1 MFANPPA
8 TFSSS
13 PGGFVIPL
21 TSADRAALAAT
32 GTYSFLIGVD
42 HPVFSNL
49 AQVLADQVSL
59 TFVAADGSAILPLR
73 LNLEHSGYHKF
84 RDINGKIYEF
94 LTPPR
99 TVVQDT
105 GGPIQ
110 TNAQFSGVDT
120 SLDPGNPAAAA
131 YVGVSPFTR
140 WKVAVMNDPGVYAAL
155 GKAKELSLSIS
166 GTARAFVGS
175 S

>member
-1 MFANPPA
+1 LNPQETAKQYDRFDALNSILAALIARKLDALQTFANPPA
-8 TFSSS
+8 TFSSAS
-13 PGGFVIPL
+13 GGFVIPL

-32 GTYSFLIGVD
+32 GIYSFLISVD

-59 TFVAADGSAILPLR
+59 TFVAADGSAISPLR

-99 TVVQDT
+99 TVV
-105 GGPIQ
+105 GI
-110 TNAQFSGVDT
+110 
-120 SLDPGNPAAAA
+120 PAARFRQPPDFQ
-131 YVGVSPFTR
+131 GLIPVSIRGIRRQQLT
-140 WKVAVMNDPGVYAAL
+140 L
-155 GKAKELSLSIS
+155 E
-166 GTARAFVGS
+166 
-175 S
+175 